1 MNNSML
7 SSTRFVNS
15 LIRSKLL
22 VQIILIYNK

>member
-1 MNNSML
+1 MNNLMTG
-7 SSTRFVNS
+7 STGFVYS